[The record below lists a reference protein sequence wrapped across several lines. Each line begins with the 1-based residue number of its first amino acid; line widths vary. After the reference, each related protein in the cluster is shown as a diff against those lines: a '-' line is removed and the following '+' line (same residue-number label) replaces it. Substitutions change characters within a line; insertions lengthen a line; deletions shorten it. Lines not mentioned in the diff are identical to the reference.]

1 MLQDRYTFQNT
12 RDQRLYAFYNICK
25 WKLKNIDWSSMLVA
39 DVAYYGHIR
48 TLKMLRSHNIDRHNG
63 ELLRNACAEGHIRI
77 VKYVHNDNI
86 SFGDGLY
93 VLACEHGRSQIVKM
107 IYPYIHDERYLN
119 YGLSQAIK
127 NKYYKTVV
135 LLLKLGI
142 NPNYD
147 DEDDGLAVLEA
158 LFNNDIWAIRLMIKY
173 GTNVSSIKFS
183 KKTYSKIKDLIDKQT
198 QNVTV

>member
-1 MLQDRYTFQNT
+1 MLRNQIIDRY
-12 RDQRLYAFYNICK
+12 
-25 WKLKNIDWSSMLVA
+25 
-39 DVAYYGHIR
+39 
-48 TLKMLRSHNIDRHNG
+48 DR
-63 ELLRNACAEGHIRI
+63 ELLRNACEKGHIRI

-93 VLACEHGRSQIVKM
+93 VLACEHGHSQIVKI

-119 YGLSQAIK
+119 YGLLQAIK
-127 NKYYKTVV
+127 HKYYKTVV
-135 LLLKLGI
+135 LLLKLGA

-147 DEDDGLAVLEA
+147 DEDDGLAILEA
-158 LFNNDIWAIRLMIKY
+158 INNNDIWTIRLMIKY
-173 GTNVSSIKFS
+173 GTNVSSINFS